1 MTHFILHSLPPF
13 APVCKIIDTTEA
25 CGDDSKVSESEGSR
39 TLAMS
44 GFAVFFFFCQTLPC
58 LHFRKRLRGMSIWD
72 LLKTI
77 DIVFLL
83 WNYGMKSESYKCI
96 SYLLL
101 CNRLPSKVAA

>member
-44 GFAVFFFFCQTLPC
+44 GFAVFFFFSVKLY
-58 LHFRKRLRGMSIWD
+58 LVSILERD
-72 LLKTI
+72 
-77 DIVFLL
+77 
-83 WNYGMKSESYKCI
+83 
-96 SYLLL
+96 
-101 CNRLPSKVAA
+101 